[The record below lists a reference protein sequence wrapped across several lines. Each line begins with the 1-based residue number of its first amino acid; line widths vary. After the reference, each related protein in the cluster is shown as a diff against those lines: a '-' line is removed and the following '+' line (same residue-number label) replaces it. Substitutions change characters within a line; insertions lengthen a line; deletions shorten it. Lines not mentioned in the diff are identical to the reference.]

1 MNERFEAAQGA
12 NLEPSADLDLVEA
25 LEALAEDEKSLTEA
39 LYPLFFERRPDA
51 LPLFGV
57 HALAEREEMV
67 RETLRSL
74 FALAEGEPWLEGN
87 LEALGR
93 SHSEYGVE
101 SDMYADFV
109 RAFIDVAP
117 ARLGPRHRE
126 ALESGLR
133 NITDTMRRAGERATA
148 RTA

>member
-1 MNERFEAAQGA
+1 MNEPALAPIERP
-12 NLEPSADLDLVEA
+12 EPSTGSDLIEA
-25 LEALAEDEKSLTEA
+25 LEALSADEKRLTEA

-51 LPLFGV
+51 RPLFGV

-93 SHSEYGVE
+93 SHAEYGVE
-101 SDMYADFV
+101 SDMYSDFV
-109 RAFIDVAP
+109 RAFVDVAP
-117 ARLGPRHRE
+117 PGLDARAKE
-126 ALESGLR
+126 ALRDGLSR
-133 NITDTMRRAGERATA
+133 ITDTMRRAGEQASRRAP
-148 RTA
+148 